1 MCDENTDKRISQKK
15 KLVIFETL
23 PEIDKLDTRS
33 TTKKEY
39 F

>member
-1 MCDENTDKRISQKK
+1 MKIPINVFHKKK

>member
-1 MCDENTDKRISQKK
+1 MCDENTDKRISQK